1 MAARFCRA
9 PVPRDE
15 RVRSAGGDTAALL
28 VAMREIAMRVRVV
41 FLGGARVQRDGGV
54 SVGGDV
60 FTIAVRHRELEQRIG
75 VVLLGGRPQ
84 PM

>member
-1 MAARFCRA
+1 
-9 PVPRDE
+9 
-15 RVRSAGGDTAALL
+15 
-28 VAMREIAMRVRVV
+28 MREIAMRVRVV